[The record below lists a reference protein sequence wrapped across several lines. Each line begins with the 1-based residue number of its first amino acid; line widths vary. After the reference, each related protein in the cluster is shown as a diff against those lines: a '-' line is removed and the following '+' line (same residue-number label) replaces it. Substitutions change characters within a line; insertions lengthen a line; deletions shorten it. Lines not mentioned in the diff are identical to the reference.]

1 MTASGGPH
9 QLTLPKVCLFKM
21 HSGAGSLKK
30 KKNTPGPEE
39 KVRRVAG
46 RWKPGP
52 GPQDWGVTLQVPA
65 ELACKQ
71 FQDTKICIRLCV
83 YVLNRN
89 MQASRPLCLARRPL
103 QSGRLDECLLIC
115 FDVKHHFICLSEW
128 EETEEFTH
136 IGGES
141 FFPRVKIHSW
151 DAPSSQT
158 NGLVLPMRRPPHT
171 HPERG
176 SNLPKVTEQVGGRV
190 KPKLQVS
197 PNRWLGALSRAMPS
211 LVVVRRAPAGAAW
224 ALLPA

>member
-1 MTASGGPH
+1 
-9 QLTLPKVCLFKM
+9 
-21 HSGAGSLKK
+21 
-30 KKNTPGPEE
+30 
-39 KVRRVAG
+39 
-46 RWKPGP
+46 
-52 GPQDWGVTLQVPA
+52 
-65 ELACKQ
+65 
-71 FQDTKICIRLCV
+71 
-83 YVLNRN
+83 

-128 EETEEFTH
+128 EETESSRTLVERV
-136 IGGES
+136 

-158 NGLVLPMRRPPHT
+158 NGLVLPMRRPPPPPT
-171 HPERG
+171 DPERG

-197 PNRWLGALSRAMPS
+197 PNPWLGALSRAMPS